1 MEGLKKSRIKR
12 AIIPVA
18 GLGTRMLPA
27 TKAVPKEM
35 LPIFDKPLIQHV
47 VEEAANAGINE
58 IILVTRS
65 GKEAIENHFD
75 SNYELESLL
84 SSKGKK
90 RYLKSFPKLILK
102 NISLISVRQDKP
114 LGLGHA
120 ILCAKKILD
129 YGESFCVI
137 LPDEFLVSNQKINDL
152 ELMIEN
158 FHETSHG
165 QILVEKVKRQLV
177 TNYGIVDINTKLLL
191 KNKSELINGMIEK
204 PSIQKAPS
212 NYRVIGRYILPYE
225 ILKILDKEKPAK
237 DGEIQLT
244 DALQKC
250 INQKKYFF
258 DAYQSNS
265 TVYDCGSIKGFLGAN
280 IALASKDK
288 EIKQYLM
295 KNFS

>member
-1 MEGLKKSRIKR
+1 MFFNKKPDLNIIVSKRSHGLFFKSMNKKFIYKNCIIIPFHSNLENFYKLIFKILSYFLRIK
-12 AIIPVA
+12 IIN
-18 GLGTRMLPA
+18 M
-27 TKAVPKEM
+27 M
-35 LPIFDKPLIQHV
+35 
-47 VEEAANAGINE
+47 
-58 IILVTRS
+58 
-65 GKEAIENHFD
+65 
-75 SNYELESLL
+75 SNYS
-84 SSKGKK
+84 
-90 RYLKSFPKLILK
+90 LILK
-102 NISLISVRQDKP
+102 GAKNITIISVRQDKP

-137 LPDEFLVSNQKINDL
+137 LPDEFLVSNHRRNDL

-280 IALASKDK
+280 IAIASKDK